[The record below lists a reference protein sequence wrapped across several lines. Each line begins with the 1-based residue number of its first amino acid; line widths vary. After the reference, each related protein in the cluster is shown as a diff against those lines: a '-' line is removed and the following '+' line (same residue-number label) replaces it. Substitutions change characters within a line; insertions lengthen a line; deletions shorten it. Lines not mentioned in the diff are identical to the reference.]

1 MEKLTFTIDGYSF
14 STAFNTAA
22 KREQCAEKILS
33 TTVDITAGTK
43 KTLEIKIGFFMTLS
57 STKSE
62 ISMT

>member
-1 MEKLTFTIDGYSF
+1 MVIVL
-14 STAFNTAA
+14 A
-22 KREQCAEKILS
+22 QLS
-33 TTVDITAGTK
+33 IQQQKGSSALRKSYLPQVDITAGTK